1 MDNIRAFKDQLRKL
15 VDAKGGVS
23 QVAQLMN
30 ITQPSLSRMLNSESP
45 IRRNYLNKL
54 LEILEVDASSIT
66 VPKTLSIQEI
76 EKYKNAIVD
85 LVESSYYINVIDKDM
100 LTDITLEIVQKLY
113 NFNDLERSYIKL
125 AVERDIS
132 NK

>member
-1 MDNIRAFKDQLRKL
+1 MENIRAYKDALRKL

-23 QVAQLMN
+23 QVAQLMS

-54 LEILEVDASSIT
+54 LEILEVSATDIV
-66 VPKTLSIQEI
+66 VPKTLAITDI
-76 EKYKNAIVD
+76 ERYKNAIID
-85 LVESSYYINVIDKDM
+85 LVESSYYVNVVDKGM

-113 NFNDLERSYIKL
+113 NFSDLERSYIKL
-125 AVERDIS
+125 AVEKHISDI
-132 NK
+132 